1 MRSWL
6 AMRCIFLQSPGEPTQ
21 STDPAAWRR
30 SKLKDVVDHA
40 RQLPDVSTGR
50 VIENP
55 ISGERIVI
63 RESGKNNGGELMS
76 FDLFL
81 PPGAHVPAGHV
92 HPVQEERF
100 TIVAGRMRF
109 RLGRRTV
116 LARPGETVRV
126 PAGSD
131 HWFGND
137 GEETSH
143 ARVEVRPALRM
154 EELLE
159 ATAALGHAGHIPGTR
174 LPLPSRLAVVLL
186 DFHRELAIPHV
197 SPLLT
202 RIALA
207 PLAWLGRRSRKH

>member
-1 MRSWL
+1 MACCGQNREAL
-6 AMRCIFLQSPGEPTQ
+6 RQTASPARIV
-21 STDPAAWRR
+21 DPHRE
-30 SKLKDVVDHA
+30 A
-40 RQLPDVSTGR
+40 RGTAPSTGAAPSQTLR
-50 VIENP
+50 L

-109 RLGRRTV
+109 RLGRRTI

-159 ATAALGHAGHIPGTR
+159 ATAALGQAGHIPGTR

-202 RIALA
+202 RVALA